1 MLASL
6 LSVVGVSEVAVAT
19 DQGTYRWITYFLI
32 ALSVVLLTRS
42 FWVLYVQKRGSGAV
56 KVITWLSLGFV
67 VCFWSYQ
74 LFFKR

>member
-6 LSVVGVSEVAVAT
+6 LSVVGVSEVAVAI
-19 DQGTYRWITYFLI
+19 DQRSYKWISYLLI

-42 FWVLYVQKRGSGAV
+42 FWVLYVQKRGSGVV
-56 KVITWLSLGFV
+56 KVITWLSAAFV

-74 LFFKR
+74 LVLKG